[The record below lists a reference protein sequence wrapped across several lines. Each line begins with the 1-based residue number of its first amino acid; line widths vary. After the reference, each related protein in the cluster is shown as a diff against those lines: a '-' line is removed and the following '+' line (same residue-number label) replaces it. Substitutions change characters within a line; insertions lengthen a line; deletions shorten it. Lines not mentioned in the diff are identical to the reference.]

1 MAFTG
6 RFLVPMLAG
15 LALAAAGPAVGAR
28 VEAAT
33 WTVGGVER
41 TFRVATPDG
50 WDGQTPL
57 PLVLALHPFGSNGD
71 AFLRSSGWLEVSDRH
86 RVMVVSPD
94 GSRRAGASGFNWNSY
109 TFDGS
114 GPDDLGFLAALPA
127 EVARRW
133 SVASTRVYVTGFSNG
148 AMMASTL
155 ACARPRLFAA
165 YAPVSGGWLSA
176 YGGSE
181 APCTPDAPVD
191 IWLWRGE
198 RESQVTGTSNP
209 QPRNVQDAAQRD
221 FWVAHNG
228 GGMPVSVTETI
239 TIDGRSVTHRT
250 QRWSSAAETWFT
262 EVAGASHQYF
272 PGAAE
277 RIWSEFFV
285 GRQLDAS
292 TPPTTADPGLE
303 YAWSLFGNGVA
314 RGVALA
320 ANGDVWVAGSYAGS
334 LALGGRQIN
343 SRGASDA
350 FVARIDANGQVLA
363 LTGLGGAASDVATDI
378 VVSDDGR
385 IFVTGGFTGGLGEG
399 IPTLPAFGR
408 MDTFVAEI
416 DASGAIVS
424 ATSMGGTGD
433 DYGNEVDARAG
444 RVAIAV
450 NATSGISV
458 PPLGAL
464 PYSGGDEGYVVVLDD
479 RLRPLSSHQVG
490 GAGAASVR
498 AVAIGEGMVAFAGE
512 CVGDLQMLGASLRCD
527 DATDGYVAGLAMA
540 SGEAWVR
547 FADGTGLQSVRGVGI
562 DGSGNVTA
570 LGRFDAAARLDA
582 AVHLTSFGSKDL
594 MVWRLDSR
602 GRTLG
607 ALPVGSAGNDEGGEL
622 VVFPNGVFSIAGH
635 FRGAPVLKRL
645 DSPPH
650 HQGGADE
657 VVLSFS
663 GRGDL
668 IGISRGGGAGDEI
681 HYAMA
686 ESTRGNVTVGTYY
699 GDTRFG
705 SRASNGEGFYV
716 SFRKFVPMIA
726 PRAAGGGPVPT
737 DASPAPPVTTG
748 ATPRATRSDAAR
760 TARRDPTR

>member
-1 MAFTG
+1 MAFAR
-6 RFLVPMLAG
+6 RFMVPMLAG
-15 LALAAAGPAVGAR
+15 LVLAAADPALSAR

-71 AFLRSSGWLEVSDRH
+71 SFLRSSGWLEVSDRY

-127 EVARRW
+127 EVGRRW

-155 ACARPRLFAA
+155 ACVRPRLFAA

-181 APCTPDAPVD
+181 APCAPDAPVD

-209 QPRNVQDAAQRD
+209 QPRNVQDVAQRD

-228 GGMPVSVTETI
+228 GGMPVTVTETI
-239 TIDGRSVTHRT
+239 TIDGRSVPHRT
-250 QRWSSAAETWFT
+250 QRWRSAAETWFT
-262 EVAGASHQYF
+262 EVAGANHQYF

-277 RIWSEFFV
+277 RIWSEFFIS
-285 GRQLDAS
+285 RQLGSS
-292 TPPTTADPGLE
+292 TPSTPSDRGLE
-303 YAWSLFGNGVA
+303 YAWSLFGKGVA
-314 RGVALA
+314 RGVALS

-334 LALGGRQIN
+334 LALGGRLIN
-343 SRGASDA
+343 SRGQSDA

-363 LTGLGGAASDVATDI
+363 LISLGGAASDVATDI

-385 IFVTGGFTGGLGEG
+385 VFVTGGFTGVLSEG
-399 IPTLPAFGR
+399 TPALPAFGR
-408 MDTFVAEI
+408 MDTFIAEL
-416 DASGAIVS
+416 DTSGAIVS
-424 ATSMGGTGD
+424 AMSIGGTGD
-433 DYGNEVDARAG
+433 DYGNEVDARDG
-444 RVAIAV
+444 LVAIAV
-450 NATSGISV
+450 NSTSGISV
-458 PPLGAL
+458 PPRGAL

-498 AVAIGEGMVAFAGE
+498 AVAIGGGMVAFAGE

-527 DATDGYVAGLAMA
+527 DATDGYVAGLYVA

-547 FADGTGLQSVRGVGI
+547 FADGNGLQSIRGVGI
-562 DGSGNVTA
+562 DATGNVTA
-570 LGRFDAAARLDA
+570 LGRFDVAARLDT
-582 AVHLTSFGSKDL
+582 AVHLTSSGSKDL

-607 ALPVGSAGNDEGGEL
+607 AMPVGSAGNDEGGEL
-622 VVFPNGVFSIAGH
+622 VVFSNGAFSIAGH
-635 FRGAPVLKRL
+635 FRGEPRLKGLNAPTG
-645 DSPPH
+645 

-657 VVLSFS
+657 YVLSFS
-663 GRGDL
+663 SAGNL
-668 IGISRGGGAGDEI
+668 IGISRGGGLGDEI
-681 HYAMA
+681 HYAMT

-705 SRASNGEGFYV
+705 SLASSGEGFYV
-716 SFRKFVPMIA
+716 SFRRFVPMIV
-726 PRAAGGGPVPT
+726 PRAAGGGSMPT
-737 DASPAPPVTTG
+737 DASPTGSVMTG
-748 ATPRATRSDAAR
+748 ATPPVTCRDATRP
-760 TARRDPTR
+760 ARRDPTR